1 MQTFFHFLFCNFLIW
16 YQTDVVNGESMGVIS
31 DKRIKDLEE
40 ELMVMKSSWI
50 EPSQHEQLQ
59 QKLIEVTEA
68 KETFEVDFLINVF
81 VSFMQK

>member
-1 MQTFFHFLFCNFLIW
+1 
-16 YQTDVVNGESMGVIS
+16 MGVIS

-59 QKLIEVTEA
+59 QKLIAVTEA
-68 KETFEVDFLINVF
+68 KETFEVDFLIIVF